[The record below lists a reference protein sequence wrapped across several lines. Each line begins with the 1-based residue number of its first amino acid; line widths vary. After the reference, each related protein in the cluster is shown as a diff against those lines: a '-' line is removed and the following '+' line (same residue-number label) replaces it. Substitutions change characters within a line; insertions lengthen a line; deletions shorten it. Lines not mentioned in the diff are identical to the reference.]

1 MEVSILNDLENVDWL
16 RMKEIYHSV
25 GWKKHNEEKIKK
37 IFNLSNVIA
46 IAYHKDRIVGF
57 GRGISDGIFNAA
69 IYDVVIENQYQNK
82 GIGKQIISNLLDQ
95 LEDISCVHLVATT
108 GNEEFYRKLGF
119 KNMKTAM
126 ARYLD
131 PNLIKEYLN

>member
-95 LEDISCVHLVATT
+95 LEGISCVHLVATT